1 MARVQ
6 KYLDQRLAI
15 HARPDCGRSQP
26 VLESGGKPGKDLG
39 LCRYRTSRGEVV
51 SLRGRGILVTGA
63 SQGFGRAVAEA
74 CVDAGANVFL
84 CARSVA
90 ELEETRRTL
99 RARAAQHQV
108 VGAEVADVSD
118 PDAASQL
125 IGAATRQLPRFT
137 GLVNNAGIYGP
148 KGCIEDVAWK
158 DWVQAIEI
166 NLFGSVLLCRA
177 AIPIFRRQGYGKI
190 GQSLR
195 GRGYRSYAWPQR
207 LCRVQGGRCAI
218 DGDPCTRN
226 RGGGF
231 GYQCGRPGALNT
243 RMLGEVLAT
252 GPEKVGQTFFDKAV
266 QQKANGGAPLE
277 KGAALC
283 VYLLSAASDG
293 ISGRLLSA
301 IWDPWQSLAS
311 RSVELG
317 RSDIYTLRRIV
328 PQDRGLNWEQS

>member
-1 MARVQ
+1 
-6 KYLDQRLAI
+6 
-15 HARPDCGRSQP
+15 
-26 VLESGGKPGKDLG
+26 
-39 LCRYRTSRGEVV
+39 V

-166 NLFGSVLLCRA
+166 NLFGWVLLCRA
-177 AIPIFRRQGYGKI
+177 AIPIFRPQGYGKI
-190 GQSLR
+190 VNLS
-195 GRGYRSYAWPQR
+195 
-207 LCRVQGGRCAI
+207 
-218 DGDPCTRN
+218 
-226 RGGGF
+226 GGGATAPTPGF
-231 GYQCGRPGALNT
+231 SAYAASKAAVVRLTETLAQETAAAGLDINAVAPGALNT
-243 RMLGEVLAT
+243 RMLDEVLAA

-293 ISGRLLSA
+293 ITGRLLSA
-301 IWDPWQSLAS
+301 IWEP
-311 RSVELG
+311 
-317 RSDIYTLRRIV
+317 
-328 PQDRGLNWEQS
+328 